1 MLEFLSTGLVG
12 IMGLILL
19 AVQIGCFIHAIKTGR
34 PFFWL
39 WLLFMFPGIAVIAYL
54 LIEVR
59 PTMGKLDW
67 QSIRWKLSSPAERIR
82 VRRDELQH
90 SNTIKNRYRLSDEL
104 IAAGNHEEACRVLT
118 DGMCGVFADDAEL
131 MLKVAK
137 THLDCGRIDQA
148 RDLLS
153 RLRPLQG
160 VDFQYEYQL
169 AQARV
174 LAGQGDPGPKRPFK
188 RSCHR
193 IAPRP
198 RISTMQNMRLK
209 WDARMKLNRS
219 FATFF
224 NVIEVVPPYGDF
236 KKRSGTNERNDSPNN
251 WHDIFHKTSIQQLLL
266 PSTILGNKIQEI
278 VLNYRIHA

>member
-82 VRRDELQH
+82 VRRDELRH

-174 LAGQGDPGPKRPFK
+174 LAGQGDPRAEEAFQALMSP
-188 RSCHR
+188 HR
-193 IAPRP
+193 TEASHFYYAKHAFEMGRKDEAQQILRNILQ
-198 RISTMQNMRLK
+198 R
-209 WDARMKLNRS
+209 
-219 FATFF
+219 
-224 NVIEVVPPYGDF
+224 Y
-236 KKRSGTNERNDSPNN
+236 RSGTTVWRFQEKEWYQRA
-251 WHDIFHKTSIQQLLL
+251 KRLAKQL
-266 PSTILGNKIQEI
+266 
-278 VLNYRIHA
+278 A